1 MTPEQW
7 DQVGRFFESARGRMP
22 DDRWT
27 FLTEHCSDPEVRREV
42 DSLLSENEELGDF
55 LNELTLGAKSPPSVP
70 AEAQET
76 DTLPG
81 VEVSAKDDTNPDY
94 IGAVF
99 GDRYKVDG
107 KIGSG
112 GMAVVYK
119 AYDLQLHSKPVVVKV
134 LKEKS
139 YRSSWFERKFRQEIK
154 VLARLNHPRVVGV
167 SDTGQ
172 TPDGK
177 PFFVMEYVEGRTLRS
192 EIKPGGME
200 YERVAQ
206 IVRQVGQALSAAHR
220 QEILHLDLKPE
231 NILLQDLGDGAVE
244 VKLIDFGIAK
254 VRDAEAT
261 TSGHS
266 TQVAGTIDY
275 MAPEQL
281 MKKPTAS
288 SDIYALGVIAHE
300 MITGARPFNP
310 DSPFELLD
318 LQRQGVR
325 TRPSSLRPDLPLVAE
340 KLICSAIEFE
350 AQKRPPEAKGF
361 AENLGR
367 CLLGQGSISA
377 VAPFAFPRFTSLRG
391 YRRIA
396 WTVALALLLSIAL
409 VFTYPAVWVWL
420 YPPIPAQKN
429 VVVLPLQPIGGGTDD
444 RNYCNGLTE
453 TLTARLGRFQTV
465 SVVPAQEVRTRE
477 VDSPRT
483 ARDEFGA
490 TLVLAGTWQRS
501 DDRTR
506 INLSLIEPS
515 QSRQLRADTIT
526 ADIENLFKLQ
536 DQVVAAAIRMLE
548 IQAYPAELVE
558 TPSQFSTTPAA
569 YDLYLRGRGYLQ
581 EYHKPE
587 NLEGA
592 ISLFHE
598 VLEIDPDF
606 ALAYAGLG
614 ETYRKK
620 YQYTN
625 DVTWLNHARDACS
638 KAVSRQDKISE
649 VHTCL
654 GLVYQEEGKY
664 EQARAELER
673 AVELDSNS
681 DDALRALAAAYEQ
694 LGSFTGAENTYR
706 RAIEIRP
713 EYWGGYHDLG
723 AFYARRTKFTEA
735 TKMFEQVVR
744 LAPDSFRALYNL
756 GAILILQGEDEEA
769 IPLLQRSLQVRPSME
784 GLNNLGTAYINLRQ
798 YANAADTYKA
808 ALELDENDYLVWGN
822 LGEALVRLPEKQVD
836 ALSAFENAISR
847 GLGKLETNPR
857 DWILLCALARYYA
870 MIGSKETALE
880 YLDGAIELSPNI
892 AGIGYRAALVYM
904 QLGQHNQAIAWIE
917 KALTAGLPERDVLT
931 TQDFDSLQADP
942 RFRELLKDR
951 RYRQQ

>member
-7 DQVGRFFESARGRMP
+7 DQVATLFESVRGRIP
-22 DDRWT
+22 DDRGT
-27 FLTEHCSDPEVRREV
+27 FLAEHCTDPEVRREV
-42 DSLLSENEELGDF
+42 DSLLSENEQLGNF
-55 LNELTLGAKSPPSVP
+55 LNELTLGVKPPPSDP
-70 AEAQET
+70 TEAQET
-76 DTLPG
+76 DTLTG
-81 VEVSAKDDTNPDY
+81 AEVPEEDATGPDY

-99 GDRYKVDG
+99 GERYRVAG

-112 GMAVVYK
+112 GMAVVYR
-119 AYDLQLHSKPVVVKV
+119 AFDLQLHSKPVVIKV

-139 YRSSWFERKFRQEIK
+139 YRSSWFEKKFRQEIK

-177 PFFVMEYVEGRTLRS
+177 PFFVMEYVEGKTLRS
-192 EIKPGGME
+192 EIKPEGMQF
-200 YERVAQ
+200 ERVAQ
-206 IVRQVGQALSAAHR
+206 IIRQVGQALSAAHQ

-261 TSGHS
+261 TSSHS
-266 TQVAGTIDY
+266 TQIAGTIGY

-288 SDIYALGVIAHE
+288 SDVYALGVIAHE

-318 LQRQGVR
+318 LQRHGVR
-325 TRPSSLRPDLPLVAE
+325 TRPSSLRPDLPIPAE

-350 AQKRPPEAKGF
+350 ARKRPPKAKGF
-361 AENLGR
+361 AENLAR
-367 CLLGQGSISA
+367 CLLGEGSISA
-377 VAPFAFPRFTSLRG
+377 TPASAPRWLGTGSR
-391 YRRIA
+391 YRQIA
-396 WTVALALLLSIAL
+396 WAASLLLLLSVVL
-409 VFTYPAVWVWL
+409 VFIYPAVRDWL

-429 VVVLPLQPIGGGTDD
+429 VVILPFRAVGGGTDD

-453 TLTARLGRFQTV
+453 TVTATLGRLQTI
-465 SVVPAQEVRTRE
+465 SVAPAQEVRARE
-477 VDSPRT
+477 VDNPAT
-483 ARDEFGA
+483 ARAEFGA
-490 TLVLAGTWQRS
+490 TLVLDGTWQRS
-501 DDRTR
+501 GDTIR

-515 QSRQLRADTIT
+515 QAKQLRTDTIT
-526 ADIENLFKLQ
+526 ESIENLFELQ
-536 DQVVAAAIRMLE
+536 DQVVAAVIRMLE

-592 ISLFHE
+592 VSLFQE
-598 VLEIDPDF
+598 VLKIDPDF

-625 DVTWLNHARDACS
+625 EVTWLNHARDACS
-638 KAVSRQDKISE
+638 KAVSLEDKLSE

-664 EQARAELER
+664 EQARSELER
-673 AVELDSNS
+673 AFELDSNS
-681 DDALRALAAAYEQ
+681 DVALRALAAAYEQ
-694 LGSFTGAENTYR
+694 LSSFAGAENTYR
-706 RAIEIRP
+706 RAVEIRP
-713 EYWGGYHDLG
+713 DYWGGYHDLG
-723 AFYARRTKFTEA
+723 AFYARRTKFIEA
-735 TKMFEQVVR
+735 TEMFEQVVR

-756 GAILILQGEDEEA
+756 GAILILQGEEERA
-769 IPLLQRSLQVRPSME
+769 IPLLQQSLAIRPSME
-784 GLNNLGTAYINLRQ
+784 GLNNLGTAYVNLRQ
-798 YANAADTYKA
+798 YDNAAGTYQA

-822 LGEALVRLPEKQVD
+822 LGEALARLPTRQQE
-836 ALSAFENAISR
+836 AHPAFENAISR
-847 GLGKLETNPR
+847 GLEKLPINPR
-857 DWILLCALARYYA
+857 NWTLLCDLARYHA
-870 MIGSKETALE
+870 MIGSNTEALD
-880 YLDGAIELSPNI
+880 YLENAIELAPSG
-892 AGIGYRAALVYM
+892 AGLFYRAALVHK
-904 QLGQHNQAIAWIE
+904 QLGDDEPAITWIE
-917 KALTAGLPERDVLT
+917 KALDAGLPVRDVLST
-931 TQDFDSLQADP
+931 HDFDSLQTYP
-942 RFRELLKDR
+942 RFQTLLKDR
-951 RYRQQ
+951 RDQ